1 MIKKDLVI
9 IGGGSAALAA
19 AISAYDN
26 GVHDILILERDNYLG
41 GILNQCIHN
50 GFGLQVFHEQLSGP
64 EYAHRFIK
72 EVDKRHIAYK
82 LQTTV
87 LAIDKNRV
95 VTYCN
100 TDDGLVQI
108 AAKAIIFAIGCYE
121 RNAGAIKLPGKRLN
135 GIYTAGTVQKYLNID
150 GYLVGKK
157 VFILGSGDIGL
168 IMARRMYL
176 EGAQVLGVA
185 EIMPYSNGL
194 NRNIVQCLHDFNIPL
209 YLSHTIKDIEGH
221 KEVEKVTIIQ
231 VDENQQY
238 IENTEKTFAC
248 DTVLL
253 SVGLIPSSDLL
264 KNAGAEI
271 SSVTKS
277 VLVKDNMETTI
288 PGIFACGNVLHVHD
302 LVDYVTEE
310 SYLAGKGA
318 ANYILSRD
326 KKTESLIQVESKMNV
341 QYIVPHFIRY
351 PINSDIIDFKLRVKK
366 PLENVYIIIKAD
378 NVVIKKIKKSFL
390 LPSEMVQLSLNSS
403 LIPDKTS
410 LLTIEVG
417 DDL

>member
-1 MIKKDLVI
+1 MIKKDLII
-9 IGGGSAALAA
+9 IGGGSAGLAA

-26 GVHDILILERDNYLG
+26 GVRDILILERDRYLG

-50 GFGLQVFHEQLSGP
+50 GFGLQIFHEQLSGP

-72 EVDKRHIAYK
+72 EVNDRHIAYK

-87 LAIDKNRV
+87 LSIDKERV

-100 TDDGLVQI
+100 IDDGLVQI
-108 AAKAIIFAIGCYE
+108 AAKAIVFAIGCYE

-168 IMARRMYL
+168 IMARRMHL

-209 YLSHTIKDIEGH
+209 YLSHTIKNIEGQ
-221 KEVEKVTIIQ
+221 KEVEKVTIVQ
-231 VDENQQY
+231 VDEHQQY
-238 IENTEKTFAC
+238 IENTEKSFAC

-264 KNAGAEI
+264 KEAGAEVSLI
-271 SSVTKS
+271 TKS
-277 VLVKDNMETTI
+277 VLVKDNMETSI

-310 SYLAGKGA
+310 SYLAGLGA
-318 ANYILSRD
+318 ANYILNRD
-326 KKTESLIQVESKMNV
+326 KKTESLIKVESRTNV

-351 PINSDIIDFKLRVKK
+351 SFNCDTVNFKLRVKK
-366 PLENVYIIIKAD
+366 PLENVYLIIKAD
-378 NVVIKKIKKSFL
+378 DVVIKKIKKPFL
-390 LPSEMVQLSLNSS
+390 LPSEMVQLCLDSS
-403 LIPDKTS
+403 FIPENTKLI
-410 LLTIEVG
+410 TIEVG